1 MSDLQSLQ
9 LILFGG
15 GVALTCGVLVI
26 SFGRIDRV
34 ELEISSRRRMRRRLS
49 RMLRLPSE

>member
-26 SFGRIDRV
+26 SFGRTDRV
-34 ELEISSRRRMRRRLS
+34 EREISSRRRMRRRLS